1 MAMTAAFMGMGMGA
15 VGGAMGNFQQPTD
28 QQTVGS
34 QMFNQSGQQP
44 AQEQPA
50 NSQPAEDPYEKLA
63 KLKKLLDDG
72 VISQE
77 DFDAAKSKLLGV

>member
-1 MAMTAAFMGMGMGA
+1 MAFMGMGLNGA
-15 VGGAMGNFQQPTD
+15 GAAISGLQQPV
-28 QQTVGS
+28 QQANNT
-34 QMFNQSGQQP
+34 
-44 AQEQPA
+44 AQ
-50 NSQPAEDPYEKLA
+50 EDPYEKLA